1 MNSLKLHKKIL
12 ISFLLVLCLWCGG
25 LVWFYLQIPKE
36 KTAITIEKASIILV
50 LTGDSGRLEYGLELL
65 AGNQNNILFISGVG
79 KNVTISDI
87 LRQIPETI
95 PEERRKQINETR
107 IITGNKAENTIGNAA
122 EIREWL
128 QSFSAQHTEYKNIV
142 LVTSSYHM
150 PRSLLELSEVIPE
163 ISIIPAPV
171 IVKNNDL
178 LLSEYHK
185 YVASKLRH
193 IFIYLTQKK

>member
-36 KTAITIEKASIILV
+36 KTAITIEKSSIILV

-65 AGNQNNILFISGVG
+65 AGNQDNILFISGVG

-128 QSFSAQHTEYKNIV
+128 QSFSAQHQEYKNIV